1 MKITILC
8 ENQVSYRGRKTLL
21 AEWGFS
27 AWLEIKKHKILFD
40 TGHTNVYLHNAAKL
54 NIDLETVD
62 FVALSHHHWDH
73 SGGLQHH
80 QFKTRKKLIM
90 HPDLP
95 DQLPAAEAEKIKRD
109 FEIILSREPLQ
120 FAENIWFLGEIPR
133 KTHFEKGTYNNQPI
147 LDDTALA
154 IKTASGVVVVTG
166 CSHSGVCNIC
176 EQAKVVTGEK
186 IEAVIG
192 GFHLFE
198 SNREAVDGTIAYFQR
213 ENIQKLYPMHCVDF
227 PTLNRMRNILGI
239 EKLGAGD
246 EIILDDRN

>member
-1 MKITILC
+1 VKITILC

-27 AWLEIKKHKILFD
+27 AWLETNKHKILFD
-40 TGHTNVYLHNAAKL
+40 TGHTKVYIHNAEKL
-54 NIDLETVD
+54 NINLETAD
-62 FVALSHHHWDH
+62 YIALSHHHWDH
-73 SGGLQHH
+73 CGGLQHH
-80 QFKTRKKLIM
+80 PFKTRKKLIM
-90 HPDLP
+90 HPE
-95 DQLPAAEAEKIKRD
+95 LPAKLPHNEAENVKRD
-109 FEIILSREPLQ
+109 FELILSRQPLQ

-133 KTHFEKGTYNNQPI
+133 KIHFEKGTYNNQPI
-147 LDDTALA
+147 PDDTALA
-154 IKTASGVVVVTG
+154 IKTASGIVVLTG

-186 IEAVIG
+186 IYAVIG

-198 SNREAVDGTIAYFQR
+198 TNREAVDGTIAYFQM

-227 PTLNRMRNILGI
+227 PTLSKMRNILGV

-246 EIILDDRN
+246 GIILDE